1 MRRALREAMSSSSS
15 SSSAPSASA
24 SSRVT
29 QRVHHI
35 PQHLRHS
42 EGKFVNRRGQH
53 LFYFSL
59 FPAARSPL
67 RGVVLYLHGT
77 GDHCRRYLFLY
88 ERLCDEGFGV
98 IAYDLLNHGASDSDS
113 HGVRGHVR
121 RFRHL
126 VDDTNAFISFAQTS
140 IYPDLLT
147 DQEASEGQ
155 PLPVQPPLVI
165 TGISFGTLLGMHTVL
180 SGEHSFHVA
189 FWSGPMLGVSW
200 TPALRVQAAVMQP
213 LALLLPKARV
223 ISGVDYDLLCRDPAF
238 MEDFE
243 TDPLTTSDDLTARTG
258 QQVLRAMAALKHDKR
273 VRERRSAFCAVP
285 MLFLAGSEDH
295 IADQRA
301 TFGFFEAMDSR
312 DKEFKVFDGVFHCVY
327 EDPEREDVL
336 EYLTAWLRRRCPE
349 WRGES

>member
-1 MRRALREAMSSSSS
+1 MSSASSSSSS
-15 SSSAPSASA
+15 SSSAPS

-35 PQHLRHS
+35 PQHLRHA
-42 EGKFVNRRGQH
+42 EGRFTNGRGQR
-53 LFYFSL
+53 LFFFAL
-59 FPAARSPL
+59 FPTAATSL

-88 ERLCDEGFGV
+88 ERLCDEGWGV

-121 RFRHL
+121 RFQHL
-126 VDDTNAFISFAQTS
+126 VDDTNAFVSFAKAEIFPAMLDGRETHGR
-140 IYPDLLT
+140 Y
-147 DQEASEGQ
+147 
-155 PLPVQPPLVI
+155 PPLVI

-180 SGEHSFHVA
+180 SGQHAFHAA

-213 LALLLPKARV
+213 LALLLPKVRV
-223 ISGVDYDLLCRDPAF
+223 ISGIDYDLLCRDPGF

-243 TDPLTTSDDLTARTG
+243 TDPLTTSDGLTARTG
-258 QQVLRAMAALKHDKR
+258 QQVLRAMVKLRRDER
-273 VRERRSAFCAVP
+273 VRDRGGAFCAVP
-285 MLFLAGSEDH
+285 MLFLAGSQDQ

-301 TFGFFEAMDSR
+301 TFGFFEHLGSR

-336 EYLTAWLRRRCPE
+336 AHLTTWLRNRCPE
-349 WRGES
+349 WHPEP